1 MEGLEALKKRIE
13 EEVAGY
19 SDHLAGGSAKDM
31 TDYARITGRIAA
43 YRDVLFDI
51 SEIEKRYI
59 DE

>member
-13 EEVAGY
+13 GEVTAASEY
-19 SDHLAGGSAKDM
+19 LAGGSVKDM
-31 TDYARITGRIAA
+31 ADYARTTGRIAA